1 MASEPDE
8 KRGEIN
14 GMSYGKLM
22 TLLLIPKD
30 SRSNPKRILGGIA
43 FLAFVCFFVFGT
55 MYRGCAPLGQSS
67 CPLPPVER
75 TVPDRGMEQPA
86 PAPGGEG

>member
-1 MASEPDE
+1 MSTDRDE

-14 GMSYGKLM
+14 GMSYGKIM
-22 TLLLIPKD
+22 TSLLIPKD

-55 MYRGCAPLGQSS
+55 MYRGCERVDQSG
-67 CPLPPVER
+67 CPLPAVER
-75 TVPDRGMEQPA
+75 TAPGQGMEQTA
-86 PAPGGEG
+86 PVPGKEG